1 MCRAKG
7 DGGNR
12 KHLRCNCDS
21 GETRRSYQRGAHARK
36 KVVNLR
42 HPATGRPVWAV
53 GAAGGVETPAPTPT
67 PAPDVETETESTANT
82 EFTDT
87 TNTES
92 ETTASTETEST
103 ANTET
108 TANSESESE
117 TNTESETN
125 FESGSSAN
133 TSDSVSH
140 EEVAA
145 AVVGRDDMRDMTPEQ
160 RAAAAARARELYP
173 VAVAHAREAWENVD
187 EMGERPPGTA
197 TAALRRVVATLTQW
211 VEEDKDALEK
221 ARERGD
227 DARIQAAEERLA
239 LDEQRLEKTH
249 RNLVEAEGGEER
261 VAAER
266 EYLHAM
272 QRLGGLVTTAVDAE
286 TVSDGAATVDMRSRI
301 DDAAEAARKSTRYPD
316 AAELYARIVLMET
329 NRDKL
334 DGDVDEEI
342 KSLYNKF
349 YALPRSDKPSSNG
362 VYKSSVKRALE
373 SFSTTTEHQNEVEA
387 MTREL
392 ARFGDFGNR
401 HVGKD
406 GLDVYEGTSPKA
418 VRSVNEALA
427 FFPDN
432 AVDHAWR
439 EVGAPVVKLTQA
451 RAHFTESGRVTTRNS
466 VMSTPAYL
474 RSAFKTPLTAESMN
488 TLAET
493 IEARKGRLSSDEVG
507 SFSSTGIATAKV
519 VARLKGRD
527 KIARTAMTESTPES
541 RAAAKRLAKAMS
553 ESSGMVFT
561 TEEATVGSD
570 SFVYIAGPPRLHRTV
585 VQDIV
590 PTVTTSGTLPTTVH
604 EMSHYIESANPR
616 VGTACKRF
624 VDDRTLGL
632 SRTLGSRSEPQVGDS
647 FIDEYVSREYAEDA
661 NCTEVFSMGMEAL
674 FTGTH
679 GGAVGSDGKHPADP
693 EHRALVLGMLASLA
707 GGED

>member
-1 MCRAKG
+1 
-7 DGGNR
+7 
-12 KHLRCNCDS
+12 
-21 GETRRSYQRGAHARK
+21 
-36 KVVNLR
+36 
-42 HPATGRPVWAV
+42 
-53 GAAGGVETPAPTPT
+53 
-67 PAPDVETETESTANT
+67 
-82 EFTDT
+82 
-87 TNTES
+87 
-92 ETTASTETEST
+92 
-103 ANTET
+103 
-108 TANSESESE
+108 
-117 TNTESETN
+117 
-125 FESGSSAN
+125 
-133 TSDSVSH
+133 
-140 EEVAA
+140 
-145 AVVGRDDMRDMTPEQ
+145 MRNMTPEQ

-197 TAALRRVVATLTQW
+197 TAALRSEVATLTQW
-211 VEEDKDALEK
+211 VEKDKDALEK

-227 DARIQAAEERLA
+227 DARIKAAEERLA

-286 TVSDGAATVDMRSRI
+286 TVSDGAATADMRSRI

-451 RAHFTESGRVTTRNS
+451 RAHFTESGRVTTRNT

-474 RSAFKTPLTAESMN
+474 RSAAGKLTAESMN

-493 IEARKGRLSSDEVG
+493 IEAREDRLSPHEIG
-507 SFSSTGIATAKV
+507 SFSSTGVATAR
-519 VARLKGRD
+519 VARMKGRD

-647 FIDEYVSREYAEDA
+647 FIDEYVSREYVEDA